1 MSVDVWSRKQFE
13 VYIPWMNAQRVC
25 GPNHAENSLNV
36 QMPNDSSMASYD
48 DDVQWTLVQT
58 KNEHESSLW
67 IKKCVR
73 GTAAMKCKRMWIT
86 CCALLI

>member
-13 VYIPWMNAQRVC
+13 VYIPSMNAQRVC

-48 DDVQWTLVQT
+48 DDVQWTLV
-58 KNEHESSLW
+58 
-67 IKKCVR
+67 
-73 GTAAMKCKRMWIT
+73 
-86 CCALLI
+86 